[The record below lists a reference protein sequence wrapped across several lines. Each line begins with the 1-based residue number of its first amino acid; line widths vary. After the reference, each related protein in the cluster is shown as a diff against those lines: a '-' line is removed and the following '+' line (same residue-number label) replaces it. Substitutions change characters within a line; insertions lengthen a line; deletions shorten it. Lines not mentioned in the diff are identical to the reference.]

1 MAYLRHFG
9 RTDRTSQLPGEPT
22 CERADRAARDVLVLT
37 AHAGQADHGSL
48 VGAPTNRAAGT
59 IHLDVEV
66 EPALVDAAKK

>member
-1 MAYLRHFG
+1 
-9 RTDRTSQLPGEPT
+9 
-22 CERADRAARDVLVLT
+22 VLVLT